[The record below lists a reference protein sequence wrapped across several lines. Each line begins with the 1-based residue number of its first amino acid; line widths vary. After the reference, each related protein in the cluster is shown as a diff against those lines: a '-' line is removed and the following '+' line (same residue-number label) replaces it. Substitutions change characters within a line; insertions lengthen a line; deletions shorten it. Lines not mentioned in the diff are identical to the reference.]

1 MELTTDN
8 QTAPSA
14 ATTAVSHPLLDTV
27 ASLAARGADGVL
39 RLGARGAIWL
49 AQGRIVLAEGPTSA
63 DLAQVLVDADLGD
76 EQELRALI
84 DGRRRDDALGAG
96 QPLENLLDRR
106 PDVHDLVDRLLHEY
120 KLTALFEMLVPG
132 EMEIE
137 FNEGVM
143 HPLGSRFG
151 EHAVELLDKATRRM
165 ELWRRIAARIPSTTA
180 VFSWAPDLPER
191 MEARLVTNDEWRYL
205 AQLDGRHSVAEVIN
219 ATGDSAFRVCSALY
233 RLVLE
238 GLIEECPT
246 EA

>member
-8 QTAPSA
+8 QAAPSA
-14 ATTAVSHPLLDTV
+14 TAAAAAHPLVDTV
-27 ASLAARGADGVL
+27 ASLASRGADGVL
-39 RLGARGAIWL
+39 RLGPRGAIWF
-49 AQGRIVLAEGPTSA
+49 AEGRIVLAEGPTSA

-84 DGRRRDDALGAG
+84 DGRRRDDAVGAG
-96 QPLENLLDRR
+96 PPLEQLLDRR
-106 PDVHDLVDRLLHEY
+106 PDVHHLVDRLLHEY

-132 EMEIE
+132 ELDAE
-137 FNEGVM
+137 FADGVV
-143 HPLGSRFG
+143 HPLGARFG

-191 MEARLVTNDEWRYL
+191 MESRLVTNDEWRYL
-205 AQLDGRHSVAEVIN
+205 AQLNGRHSVAEVIN

-238 GLIEECPT
+238 GLIEECGT
-246 EA
+246 EG